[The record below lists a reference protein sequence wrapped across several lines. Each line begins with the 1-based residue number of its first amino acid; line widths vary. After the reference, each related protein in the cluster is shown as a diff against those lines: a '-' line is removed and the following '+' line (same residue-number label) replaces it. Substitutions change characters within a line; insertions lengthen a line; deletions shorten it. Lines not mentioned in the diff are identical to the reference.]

1 MTNGGRQTKL
11 PPLGDRSFRFSRS
24 WLDGLIDRQAYRV
37 ASSRRKIVARCQG
50 RVGMQSR
57 RELLTAVYAAFN
69 RRDIEGVLE
78 WMRPDVDWPN
88 GMEGGRVHGYDE
100 VRAYWRRQWGILDPH
115 VEPVRMED
123 DETGH
128 TVVDVHQ
135 VVCDL
140 SGNILKDQ
148 IVQHVYSFRDDLI
161 ERMDIR
167 RPDTAPTHESS
178 N

>member
-1 MTNGGRQTKL
+1 
-11 PPLGDRSFRFSRS
+11 
-24 WLDGLIDRQAYRV
+24 
-37 ASSRRKIVARCQG
+37 
-50 RVGMQSR
+50 MQSR

-69 RRDIEGVLE
+69 RRDIEGVLA

-88 GMEGGRVHGYDE
+88 GMEGGRVHGHDE

-123 DETGH
+123 DETGN

-135 VVCDL
+135 VVRDL